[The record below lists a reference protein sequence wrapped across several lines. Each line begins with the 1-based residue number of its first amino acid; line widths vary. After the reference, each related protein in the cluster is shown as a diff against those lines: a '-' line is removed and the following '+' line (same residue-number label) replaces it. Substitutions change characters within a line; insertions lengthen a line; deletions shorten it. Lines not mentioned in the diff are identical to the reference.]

1 MLPFRYNLFLFNE
14 KSRGYNERVMKTFTK
29 SSFKKGEQ
37 MKKKGFWYHFNKN
50 KMLLLMALPGALWLI
65 FFFYI
70 PVLGNVV
77 AFKNFT
83 YSDGGFFKS
92 LQESPWVGFDNFKF
106 LFSSSNAYII
116 TRNTVLYNVVFII
129 SGLVVAV
136 MFAIILSEIRSKK
149 MVKVYQTSML
159 LPYFLSW
166 VIISYFVYSF
176 LSPDKGLV
184 NSILAG
190 QAGDGIN
197 WYNEPKY
204 WPFILVFMGIWKGVG
219 YSSIIYFAS
228 IMGIDPTYYEAA
240 MIDGATKWQQIK
252 NVTLPQLAPL
262 MTILTILAVGNIF
275 RADFGLFYQVPRN
288 SGALYEVTSVLD
300 TYIYNGL
307 TSSGDIGMASA
318 AGLYQSVVGC
328 ILVIGT
334 NLLVRKYDE
343 ESALF

>member
-1 MLPFRYNLFLFNE
+1 MLPFRYNLFLFYE

-129 SGLVVAV
+129 ILRIRIAPSCIPYVNSSF
-136 MFAIILSEIRSKK
+136 FANNLPLP
-149 MVKVYQTSML
+149 TSH
-159 LPYFLSW
+159 S
-166 VIISYFVYSF
+166 SNYSF
-176 LSPDKGLV
+176 
-184 NSILAG
+184 
-190 QAGDGIN
+190 
-197 WYNEPKY
+197 
-204 WPFILVFMGIWKGVG
+204 
-219 YSSIIYFAS
+219 
-228 IMGIDPTYYEAA
+228 
-240 MIDGATKWQQIK
+240 
-252 NVTLPQLAPL
+252 
-262 MTILTILAVGNIF
+262 
-275 RADFGLFYQVPRN
+275 
-288 SGALYEVTSVLD
+288 
-300 TYIYNGL
+300 
-307 TSSGDIGMASA
+307 
-318 AGLYQSVVGC
+318 
-328 ILVIGT
+328 
-334 NLLVRKYDE
+334 
-343 ESALF
+343 